1 MFFFVV
7 FSRPFRVERNTLLY
21 AYIANFFSIFCAL
34 QTKFGIVPGDE
45 ASIRAIVQSYLEGLY
60 WVLTYYHQGCG
71 SWTWFYPYLY
81 APLASDLVGLGELK
95 AHFEPGRPFTPLM
108 QLLSV
113 LPPQSGTII
122 FPIPMCLSKYLVY
135 VSKRI
140 FI

>member
-1 MFFFVV
+1 VQQWVTPAARQYISTNNYFAMFFII
-7 FSRPFRVERNTLLY
+7 THT
-21 AYIANFFSIFCAL
+21 
-34 QTKFGIVPGDE
+34 QTKFGIAPGDE
-45 ASIRAIVQSYLEGLY
+45 ASIRAVVQSYLEGLY

-113 LPPQSGTII
+113 LPPQSGTLL
-122 FPIPMCLSKYLVY
+122 FFLCALFFYACHLKE
-135 VSKRI
+135 
-140 FI
+140 